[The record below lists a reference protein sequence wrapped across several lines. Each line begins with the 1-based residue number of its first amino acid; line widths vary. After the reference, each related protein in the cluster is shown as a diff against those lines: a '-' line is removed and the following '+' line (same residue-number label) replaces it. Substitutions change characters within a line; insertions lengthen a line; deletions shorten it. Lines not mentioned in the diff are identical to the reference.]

1 MDTSAEQ
8 IWQDL
13 KTVGLIGLTERGYA
27 LAAYLRGHGVTT
39 VCFDFDGA
47 GRQRSAHAGFV
58 TTSSIA
64 GVVMHLPAEKL
75 VWVALDDAGQ
85 LETAARRLAELMGS
99 GAVAIIAPIGEAD
112 KRKMLNLLENSGLC
126 VVFVDWHDKQG
137 YLLGRQ
143 PAFDLLRHFFEKCG
157 FGLVSQPSTE

>member
-1 MDTSAEQ
+1 MDTLDEQ

-13 KTVGLIGLTERGYA
+13 KTVGLIGLTERGYV
-27 LAAYLRGHGVTT
+27 LAANLRGHGVTT

-47 GRQRSAHAGFV
+47 GRQRSAHAGYV

-75 VWVALDDAGQ
+75 VWVALDDAEK
-85 LETAARRLAELMGS
+85 LETSARRLAELMGS
-99 GAVAIIAPIGEAD
+99 GVVAFTADLGEAD
-112 KRKMLNLLENSGLC
+112 KMKMLNLLENSGLH
-126 VVFVDWHDKQG
+126 VFFVEQHDKQAH
-137 YLLGRQ
+137 LLGRQ

-157 FGLVSQPSTE
+157 FDFVFQPSTE